1 VGLYLHVQQVP
12 QACLPLT
19 WTIPTCSQ
27 HILFLDL
34 AVEKSAVARE
44 GVVARRSGA
53 AEVLVTV
60 VEVEAVPWLAVE
72 VVTVVVVD
80 ALSAGAEILQT

>member
-1 VGLYLHVQQVP
+1 
-12 QACLPLT
+12 
-19 WTIPTCSQ
+19 
-27 HILFLDL
+27 
-34 AVEKSAVARE
+34 VEKAAVARE

-60 VEVEAVPWLAVE
+60 VEVEAGPWLAVE

-80 ALSAGAEILQT
+80 ALSAGAEILET